1 MTQHRT
7 GLGLNTGHGFAK
19 IALLTDGHAP
29 ITVTVPAVVSP
40 AQRQLAGAIRR
51 VETVSFD
58 RSTWWIGDDALLTR
72 DARSA
77 MTQDRL
83 KDPTFIPVL
92 VKGTLEALARRSNG
106 VQVDQLVPEAYCV
119 SGLPATWSLDRT
131 LAGALAERLRAAAQ
145 LGKVK
150 IIAEPLGLLYAALL
164 NNNGEIAGDERLQS
178 GTVAVV
184 DLGHQTVDVAVME
197 RMIPQA
203 DALATYELGTA
214 RPLHAIQQRLQV
226 TFNVQLSPYQVDQA
240 IRAGRLTLGA
250 IDSPLPHGWDKPL
263 RENAKNIVIK
273 LAEAWSSGLQFD
285 AIIVGGG
292 GAEVP
297 IIAQAIQER
306 FRSNAHVVPEGQ
318 MAVALGYARLGRLLA
333 RRAAR

>member
-1 MTQHRT
+1 M
-7 GLGLNTGHGFAK
+7 
-19 IALLTDGHAP
+19 
-29 ITVTVPAVVSP
+29 
-40 AQRQLAGAIRR
+40 
-51 VETVSFD
+51 
-58 RSTWWIGDDALLTR
+58 
-72 DARSA
+72 
-77 MTQDRL
+77 
-83 KDPTFIPVL
+83 
-92 VKGTLEALARRSNG
+92 
-106 VQVDQLVPEAYCV
+106 

-131 LAGALAERLRAAAQ
+131 LASALAERLRAAAK

-164 NNNGEIAGDERLQS
+164 DNNGDVAGDDRLQS

-184 DLGHQTVDVAVME
+184 DLGHHTVDVAVME

-226 TFNVQLSPYQVDQA
+226 TFNVQLSPYRVDQA
-240 IRAGRLTLGA
+240 IRAGRLTHGA

-263 RENAKNIVIK
+263 RENAKNIVTK
-273 LAEAWSSGLQFD
+273 LAEAWGSGLQFD

-306 FRSNAHVVPEGQ
+306 FPSNAKIVPDGQ